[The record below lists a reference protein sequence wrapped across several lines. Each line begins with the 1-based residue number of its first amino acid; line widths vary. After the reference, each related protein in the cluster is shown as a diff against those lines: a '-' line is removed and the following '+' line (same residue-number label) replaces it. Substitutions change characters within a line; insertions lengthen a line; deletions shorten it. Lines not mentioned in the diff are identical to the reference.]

1 MSRQVIGTEKKPFYD
16 IPTRPVWARWIYVA
30 VASLP
35 YMLGFAIEKLNNNH
49 GTGALILVT
58 LPVIATS
65 WYYGIRWG
73 LLSSLIATILNGI
86 FLLSFTQS
94 GGDSL
99 LILWP
104 GGLMLLLVSII
115 TGKLREGA
123 DEQLRTGTELRARER
138 HLTLVNITVKDI
150 LNPKYPENRNYDLVL
165 HLANIFVADCA
176 YLVRWNAAKGQA
188 ILVASTTSLAQP
200 FSEIILD
207 ANETNLIQSVLQNGS
222 ALALDDAP
230 NSHYMINPAATKIL
244 VPPTQSALCIPLIT
258 KEYQFGVA
266 VITFN
271 SPRHISA
278 QELLYA
284 DLYGNQVT
292 LALRTVEQEARIQKR
307 LNEAVTLSNIEHAL
321 SKTERTSPR
330 HVLQMI
336 VDSARELI
344 PDTEQAVIHL
354 FDKEQ
359 QALIPQAVSG
369 FRETGSAGKFRMR
382 LGEGVAG
389 QVIADGLVV
398 NIADVQ
404 TDPRFWRQNK
414 PVKYRS
420 LMVAP
425 VQSGDDRIGTI
436 SVQSSFPVS
445 FTPDQEELLSAL
457 GTQAAIAIENAR
469 LFETTQQGLKEVNAL
484 YKITRQLV
492 GSLETEQLMKDVVEL
507 LQQTFGYY
515 LAEVFVIDPKNEDL
529 VVQHASGKIG
539 ELLKNQRLQ
548 AGAGIIGH
556 AAETGE
562 PFFTNEVDKVV
573 FFVPHPLLPDTQSE
587 LAVPIKADSRVLG
600 VLDIQQCPPGRLTE
614 RDLQLVNTVAE
625 QLAIALEK
633 AHLYTD
639 LQASLQEEK
648 NIRSQL
654 VQIEKLATVGRLLAS
669 VSHELNNPLQAI
681 HNALFLLKDERGISE
696 QGKQDLQIVI
706 SEAERMAALIER
718 LRASYRPTRKDDFQ
732 FVQLNAVVEDVYAL
746 VATHLRH
753 NQIAFEFHPD
763 PGLAPVSVLPDQIRQ
778 VFLNLLMNAVE
789 AMPGGGRLN
798 VVTEQTAEDEALVS
812 ISDSGPGIDPDILPR
827 IFDPFVTSKE
837 SGTGLGLTI
846 TYDIVNRHH
855 GRITAENSAGGGAIF
870 KFWLPLH
877 GEEMR

>member
-1 MSRQVIGTEKKPFYD
+1 MKRQGIGTEKKPFYD

-176 YLVRWNAAKGQA
+176 YLVRWHAAKGQA

-763 PGLAPVSVLPDQIRQ
+763 PELAPVSVLPDQIRQ

-798 VVTEQTAEDEALVS
+798 VITEQTAEDEALVS

-855 GRITAENSAGGGAIF
+855 GRIIAENNADGGAAF

>member
-1 MSRQVIGTEKKPFYD
+1 MSRQGIGTEKKPFYD
-16 IPTRPVWARWIYVA
+16 IPTRPVRARWIYVA
-30 VASLP
+30 VASFP
-35 YMLGFAIEKLNNNH
+35 YLLGFAIERLNNND
-49 GTGALILVT
+49 GTGALMLVT
-58 LPVIATS
+58 LPVVATS

-73 LLSSLIATILNGI
+73 LLSSLIATSLNGI
-86 FLLSFTQS
+86 LLLSE
-94 GGDSL
+94 GDSL
-99 LILWP
+99 FVLWP
-104 GGLMLLLVSII
+104 GGLMLVLVSII

-123 DEQLRTGTELRARER
+123 DEQLRTGTELHARER
-138 HLTLVNITVKDI
+138 HLTMVNITVKDI
-150 LNPKYPENRNYDLVL
+150 LNPKYPENRNYDLVS
-165 HLANIFVADCA
+165 HLANIFVGDCA
-176 YLVRWNAAKGQA
+176 YLVRWNAAKEQA
-188 ILVASTTSLAQP
+188 TLVASTTSLAQP
-200 FSEIILD
+200 FSEIVLD

-230 NSHYMINPAATKIL
+230 NSHYMIKPASTKIL
-244 VPPTQSALCIPLIT
+244 APPTQSALCIPLIT

-266 VITFN
+266 IITFN

-284 DLYGNQVT
+284 DLSGNQIT
-292 LALRTVEQEARIQKR
+292 LALRTVEQEARIKKR

-354 FDKEQ
+354 FDKEE

-369 FRETGSAGKFRMR
+369 FQEMDDTRKLKMR
-382 LGEGVAG
+382 LGKGVAG
-389 QVIADGLVV
+389 QVIADGIVV
-398 NIADVQ
+398 NIADVRA
-404 TDPRFWRQNK
+404 DPRFLQQTV

-425 VQSGDDRIGTI
+425 VQSGNERIGTI
-436 SVQSSFPVS
+436 SVQSSIPVS

-515 LAEVFVIDPKNEDL
+515 LAEIFVIDPENEDL
-529 VVQHASGKIG
+529 IVQHASGKIG

-562 PFFTNEVDKVV
+562 PFFTNDVDKVV

-587 LAVPIKADSRVLG
+587 LAVPIKADNRVLG

-625 QLAIALEK
+625 QLAVALQKAKLYSDLQTSLHQEK
-633 AHLYTD
+633 AV
-639 LQASLQEEK
+639 
-648 NIRSQL
+648 RSQL
-654 VQIEKLATVGRLLAS
+654 IQSERLALVGRLLAS

-681 HNALFLLKDERGISE
+681 QNALFLLKEERGISA
-696 QGKQDLQIVI
+696 QGRQDLQIVL

-718 LRASYRPTRKDDFQ
+718 LRASYRPTRKEDFQ
-732 FVQLNAVVEDVYAL
+732 FVQLNTVVEDVYAL

-753 NQIAFEFHPD
+753 NQIVFEFHPD

-798 VVTEQTAEDEALVS
+798 VVTEQTAENEALVS
-812 ISDSGPGIDPDILPR
+812 IWDSGPGIDPEILPR

-846 TYDIVNRHH
+846 TYDIVQRHH
-855 GRITAENSAGGGAIF
+855 GRIIAENNADGGAAF